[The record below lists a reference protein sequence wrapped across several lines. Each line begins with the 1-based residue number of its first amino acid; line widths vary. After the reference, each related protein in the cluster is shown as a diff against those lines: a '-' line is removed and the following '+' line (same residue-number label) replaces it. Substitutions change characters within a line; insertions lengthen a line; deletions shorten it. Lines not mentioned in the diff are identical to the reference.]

1 MKKLIA
7 KTQEGKEYCHSK
19 TNAFFAS
26 ANAQKIADA
35 LNKNKYKL
43 SDGEKWH
50 VYDYDYT
57 QEFYVNFRIFIT
69 RNGHVK
75 VGCLH

>member
-7 KTQEGKEYCHSK
+7 KTQEGKEYLHSK
-19 TNAFFAS
+19 TNSFFAS

-43 SDGEKWH
+43 VAGEKWH

-57 QEFYVNFRIFIT
+57 QEFYVNCRIFIA
-69 RNGHVK
+69 RNGHIK
-75 VGCLH
+75 VAII

>member
-7 KTQEGKEYCHSK
+7 KTQESKEYLHSK
-19 TNAFFAS
+19 SNAFFAN
-26 ANAQKIADA
+26 ANAQKIADI
-35 LNKNKYKL
+35 LNKNQYKL
-43 SDGEKWH
+43 SDGEKWY

-57 QEFYVNFRIFIT
+57 QDFYVGYRIFIA

-75 VGCLH
+75 VATI